1 MRHRLLLIT
10 LLALTLSGSALAAGS
25 LTCSATSSRAGCF
38 YEVPTF
44 VLGSLEV
51 AVGVDAQ
58 VGWGDGAGSHL
69 APYAIVGWYAP
80 TWSAWL
86 EFHLPETGIP
96 TLGRPDPWRI
106 GVTFRF

>member
-1 MRHRLLLIT
+1 MRRRLLLIT
-10 LLALTLSGSALAAGS
+10 LLAWTLCGSALAAGS

-38 YEVPTF
+38 YEVPAF
-44 VLGSLEV
+44 VLGPLEV

-58 VGWGDGAGSHL
+58 AGWGDGASSHL

-86 EFHLPETGIP
+86 ELALPDSRVP
-96 TLGRPDPWRI
+96 TFGRPDPWRV
-106 GVTFRF
+106 GFTVRF